1 VRLSPY
7 LYALSLPERTLR
19 SAGALGGGLL
29 REVSDLVLP
38 ATVREA
44 TLYRATAGIGL
55 RFLIQQVGNVPGI
68 YPNSDSLSR
77 RFVLRYATGMSIE
90 TASMLAV
97 FVSPVWVL
105 AALGDATRMAKT
117 LFAEI
122 GESLQHEGLL
132 DPNDRFETMTQLLD
146 GLERTSTHL
155 ALSVN
160 MPPLDISGLRAE
172 WEQFR
177 QSGYLANR
185 VFAKSGHRRACM
197 DGFAQYRQDLASIRA
212 RCFNG
217 YCPFGAAVCATRSPA
232 ALASGGYSSANHRD
246 GCRWCFSRTLRG
258 RVQRDHGDR
267 VRALLGQALAPLPG
281 SGDPQ
286 PSAGKAHLVR
296 TASNKIGAAGTPGA
310 SLAECSK
317 SLLADRIFPRALR
330 FRRSFSHG
338 HALNSR

>member
-19 SAGALGGGLL
+19 SVGALGGGLL

-38 ATVREA
+38 ATVRNT

-55 RFLIQQVGNVPGI
+55 RFLIQQVGNVAGI

-90 TASMLAV
+90 TASLLTV

-146 GLERTSTHL
+146 GLERTSSHL
-155 ALSVN
+155 ALTVN

-177 QSGYLANR
+177 ANLATLPTAYLPSPDTVEHAWMDLRSTARTSHQSVLDVSTAIALSASRSVPRHLQLLSQAAAIAARTTGMVVGGVFLEHYAAASKEIAATGFGPYWARHSRPYLVAAIRNFLPEKR
-185 VFAKSGHRRACM
+185 TWLE
-197 DGFAQYRQDLASIRA
+197 RQL
-212 RCFNG
+212 
-217 YCPFGAAVCATRSPA
+217 TR
-232 ALASGGYSSANHRD
+232 
-246 GCRWCFSRTLRG
+246 
-258 RVQRDHGDR
+258 
-267 VRALLGQALAPLPG
+267 
-281 SGDPQ
+281 
-286 PSAGKAHLVR
+286 
-296 TASNKIGAAGTPGA
+296 
-310 SLAECSK
+310 
-317 SLLADRIFPRALR
+317 
-330 FRRSFSHG
+330 
-338 HALNSR
+338 